1 MSSDDS
7 DQSKVQATIVNFSAR
22 FEREV
27 NEIETLLAL
36 LAPKNK
42 AVMFAQ
48 IDKKLDLIYNGLNV
62 LMDQEENLSQMQQAE
77 IQLLQRHVLLIKHHL
92 KIKSASDLI
101 ALAQSLRKQ
110 LKLVLDV
117 R

>member
-7 DQSKVQATIVNFSAR
+7 DQSKVQPTIVNFSAR
-22 FEREV
+22 FEREI

-42 AVMFAQ
+42 AVMFEQ
-48 IDKKLDLIYNGLNV
+48 IDEKLDLIYNGLNV
-62 LMDQEENLSQMQQAE
+62 LMDQEENLSQMQKAE
-77 IQLLQRHVLLIKHHL
+77 IQLLQRHVLLIKHNL
-92 KIKSASDLI
+92 KIKSTSDLI
-101 ALAQSLRKQ
+101 ALTQSLHKQ

-117 R
+117 K